1 MPELKIQAEVRG
13 RILAL
18 PHPVGAVVE
27 QGDEVAM
34 VEAMKMEIPI
44 ASPASGR
51 IKAVLVSVDEVV
63 EEGQPLVVIDTT
75 GAG

>member
-27 QGDEVAM
+27 QGDEIAM

-63 EEGQPLVVIDTT
+63 EEGQPLVVIDT